1 MYLEYRLDGRPS
13 FHIWIELL
21 LTTAV
26 FLRSLLPSS
35 DNFKYAKV
43 KKYNKAQRHNYHCKV
58 RKCS

>member
-21 LTTAV
+21 LAAAV

-43 KKYNKAQRHNYHCKV
+43 KKISQSTKTQLSLESA
-58 RKCS
+58 